1 MRVPGYCNRTLVS
14 DAGLDFDRWIKTA
27 RPVADASTMEPRTLR
42 NEPVVWAVAALACF
56 VGAVGVVSDDAL
68 WLVSLGDH
76 LAHGRVPHSIPYA
89 TASTAGWHNVPV
101 GAELI
106 FWSLFHGFN
115 GIRGLAVAQAAACT
129 IGFGALARGLRR
141 EATAGATL
149 LISALVL
156 IGSLSA
162 VAAIGVSLFSL
173 ALFPVL
179 LGLLES
185 ESNSPSRR
193 LWLSIPL
200 LALWGNLHGEVLA
213 GWGLLT
219 CYLVLDR
226 ARRQPGL
233 SAGVFA
239 AATAALFANPEL
251 WDTPRYY
258 LGVLHNEVAKR
269 ASGFWTPLGT
279 RPLDLV
285 LIVVAA
291 ILVGVTLTGRV
302 RLRLWEGVALVG
314 IAAATV
320 HTARTGTWFLF
331 LAAYPAARSLR
342 RHVGAP
348 KPRLLAV
355 AAAGL
360 GAVAATALIRGP
372 ADPGSYSLAR
382 MAAVSGRPV
391 LATSMLGEQ
400 VALAGGHVWVDEPID
415 AFRQADQV
423 LYLDWAFGKPSGGA
437 AVSHAAY
444 VLVAPKSP
452 PAKLAARDPRLVRVA
467 ATGGAVLYRVRAAD
481 SYSAT
486 VFSPRVS
493 Q

>member
-1 MRVPGYCNRTLVS
+1 MVSRTLP
-14 DAGLDFDRWIKTA
+14 G
-27 RPVADASTMEPRTLR
+27 
-42 NEPVVWAVAALACF
+42 EPVVWAVAALACF
-56 VGAVGVVSDDAL
+56 VGAVGVISDDAL
-68 WLVSLGDH
+68 WLVSLGDQ

-106 FWSLFHGFN
+106 FWSLFHGFD

-129 IGFGALARGLRR
+129 IGFGALASGLRR

-149 LISALVL
+149 MIATLVL
-156 IGSLSA
+156 LGSLSA
-162 VAAIGVSLFSL
+162 VVVIGLSLFSL

-179 LGLLES
+179 LALLES

-193 LWLSIPL
+193 LWLTVPL

-213 GWGLLT
+213 GWGLLA
-219 CYLVLDR
+219 CYLVFDR

-239 AATAALFANPEL
+239 AATAALFVNAQL
-251 WDTPRYY
+251 WNTPRYY
-258 LGVLHNEVAKR
+258 LGVLHNEVARR
-269 ASGFWTPLGT
+269 ASGFWAPLGT

-285 LIVVAA
+285 LVGVAA
-291 ILVGVTLTGRV
+291 ILVGLSLTGRA
-302 RLRLWEGVALVG
+302 RPRLWEGVALVG

-342 RHVGAP
+342 LRVGSP
-348 KPRLLAV
+348 KRRLLV
-355 AAAGL
+355 LAATAL
-360 GAVAATALIRGP
+360 GAAAATALIRGP

-382 MAAVSGRPV
+382 MAALSGRPV

-400 VALAGGHVWVDEPID
+400 VALAGGRVWVNEPID
-415 AFRQADQV
+415 AFRPADQA
-423 LYLDWAFGKPSGGA
+423 LYLDWSFGKPGGA
-437 AVSHAAY
+437 AAVAHAAY
-444 VLVAPKSP
+444 VLVKPESP

-467 ATGGAVLYRVRAAD
+467 ATRGAVLYRVR
-481 SYSAT
+481 SET
-486 VFSPRVS
+486 TTTFSPRAS
-493 Q
+493 R

>member
-1 MRVPGYCNRTLVS
+1 VP
-14 DAGLDFDRWIKTA
+14 
-27 RPVADASTMEPRTLR
+27 PVADASSMVSRTLR
-42 NEPVVWAVAALACF
+42 DEPVVWAVAAFACF
-56 VGAVGVVSDDAL
+56 VGAVGLISDDAL

-89 TASTAGWHNVPV
+89 TASTSGWHNVPA
-101 GAELI
+101 GGELI
-106 FWSLFHGFN
+106 FWSFFHVFDGM
-115 GIRGLAVAQAAACT
+115 RGLAVAQAAACT

-156 IGSLSA
+156 VGSLSA
-162 VAAIGVSLFSL
+162 VAVIGVSLFSL

-179 LGLLES
+179 LALLES
-185 ESNSPSRR
+185 ESNTPSHR
-193 LWLSIPL
+193 LWLTVPL

-226 ARRQPGL
+226 ARRQPRL

-239 AATAALFANPEL
+239 AATAALFVTPEL
-251 WDTPRYY
+251 WNTPRYY

-269 ASGFWTPLGT
+269 GSGFWTPLGT
-279 RPLDLV
+279 RPLDIALV
-285 LIVVAA
+285 VVAA
-291 ILVGVTLTGRV
+291 ILVALALAGRG
-302 RLRLWEGVALVG
+302 RPRLWEGVALIG

-342 RHVGAP
+342 RHVGSP
-348 KPRLLAV
+348 NRRVLVLV
-355 AAAGL
+355 AGAL
-360 GAVAATALIRGP
+360 GAAAATALIRGP

-382 MAAVSGRPV
+382 IAALSGRPV
-391 LATSMLGEQ
+391 LATSTLGEQ
-400 VALAGGHVWVDEPID
+400 VALAGGHVWVNEPID
-415 AFRQADQV
+415 AFRPADQA
-423 LYLDWAFGKPSGGA
+423 LYLDWAFGKPSGAA

-444 VLVAPKSP
+444 VLVKPQSP
-452 PAKLAARDPRLVRVA
+452 PAKVAARDPRLVRLA
-467 ATGGAVLYRVRAAD
+467 ATRGAVLYRVRAAD